1 MSQKNADSSTQ
12 STLNSLSFEASLK
25 ELEEVVRKLESGQT
39 TLEEAI
45 SLYERGSILKSRCE
59 TVLND
64 ARLKIEQ
71 IVHKDGKE
79 LGLSASDLSKLLPP
93 DPTTP

>member
-1 MSQKNADSSTQ
+1 MSLKNTESSTQ
-12 STLNSLSFEASLK
+12 SPLDTLSFEASLK
-25 ELEEVVRKLESGQT
+25 ELEDVVRKLESGQT

-59 TVLND
+59 AVLND

-79 LGLSASDLSKLLPP
+79 LGLSASELSKLLPP
-93 DPTTP
+93 NSTTS

>member
-1 MSQKNADSSTQ
+1 MSLKNSESSTQ
-12 STLNSLSFEASLK
+12 SNIDTLSFEASLK

-45 SLYERGSILKSRCE
+45 ALYERGSILKSRCE

-71 IVHKDGKE
+71 IVHKEGKD
-79 LGLSASDLSKLLPP
+79 LGLSASELSKLLPP
-93 DPTTP
+93 DSTAS

>member
-1 MSQKNADSSTQ
+1 MTLKNSESSTQ
-12 STLNSLSFEASLK
+12 SPDDTLSFEASLK
-25 ELEEVVRKLESGQT
+25 ELEDVVRKLESGHT

-45 SLYERGSILKSRCE
+45 SLYERGSILKNRCE

-71 IVHKDGKE
+71 IVHKEGKD
-79 LGLSASDLSKLLPP
+79 LGISASELSKLLPP
-93 DPTTP
+93 NSPTS